1 MFVRTA
7 DIDDLDA
14 LLALARRGGSGLTN
28 LPADRT
34 ALAARLHA
42 STGAL
47 ADDAAPGPI
56 ILVLC
61 TDDHVVG
68 CGMVFPRIGTDWP
81 FYSYRISRTTQQSA
95 VTGRRVSMR
104 MLTLTNDFDGHSEVG
119 GLLVDPDF
127 QGRGAGALMARSR
140 YLFIAC
146 HRERFGTHV
155 IADLRGMQVDGGSP
169 FWDAVGRHFY
179 DMPFEEAD
187 RLNAMTGNQMI
198 ADLGPRHPI
207 HVALLSAEAQ
217 AVIGEPHRDGQRA
230 RDLLL
235 TEGFRED
242 GYIDIFDAGPTL
254 VGEIDTLVS
263 IRASLANRI
272 EAIEAIG
279 DDAEEHLIAAH
290 VGAGFRVARAAVRQ
304 SRSGIAVDPETAR
317 ILNLTRGDPVRHV
330 RF

>member
-1 MFVRTA
+1 MFVRIA
-7 DIDDLDA
+7 DIDDLHA

-28 LPADRT
+28 LPADRA
-34 ALAARLHA
+34 ALSARLRA

-61 TDDHVVG
+61 TDDRVVG

-127 QGRGAGALMARSR
+127 QGRGAGALIARSR

-207 HVALLSAEAQ
+207 HVALLSSEAQ

-254 VGEIDTLVS
+254 VGEIDALAS
-263 IRASLANRI
+263 IRASVVDRVH
-272 EAIEAIG
+272 AIEPAG
-279 DDAEEHLIAAH
+279 DDMEHHLIAAH
-290 VGAGFRVARAAVRQ
+290 DGADFRVMRAPMRPTQ
-304 SRSGIAVDPETAR
+304 SGIAIAPEVAR
-317 ILNLTRGDPVRHV
+317 TLNLTQGDPVRHV